1 MTISQEQFDDLLN
14 RAALASLFYYPE
26 IVVDDEDYRIQN
38 DVDYCMEP
46 VVGIADEAAE
56 RLRASIGRTI
66 ANPTA
71 HRADL
76 VALVIELAPPP
87 IE

>member
-1 MTISQEQFDDLLN
+1 
-14 RAALASLFYYPE
+14 
-26 IVVDDEDYRIQN
+26 
-38 DVDYCMEP
+38 MEP
-46 VVGIADEAAE
+46 MIGIADKTAE
-56 RLRASIGRTI
+56 RLRAAIGRMI